1 MNSISGKRYKSL
13 ANSYAKTPRGR
24 ASQSERI
31 DTCKAGQYAAASAE
45 RGVRRRNDNRIYA
58 EKGRKT
64 TAMALRSGRK
74 GIHFITSIAAE
85 LGKRRPFPCGKRK
98 GVAKTGSRAILP
110 PKG

>member
-24 ASQSERI
+24 ASRSERA

-45 RGVRRRNDNRIYA
+45 QKLGTGTATGICA
-58 EKGRKT
+58 KKGRKT

-74 GIHFITSIAAE
+74 GIHFIT
-85 LGKRRPFPCGKRK
+85 
-98 GVAKTGSRAILP
+98 V
-110 PKG
+110 